1 MGGQIM
7 SLAEYIIGVDSGCIW
22 VGDPCYTMG
31 TDAGHGL
38 TRDKIGQAIIDDDH
52 GGVSPGPLGVAMGM
66 AVATRA
72 DGAFRVEVE
81 SDEQGPKTITI
92 HIREDA
98 DA

>member
-1 MGGQIM
+1 MN
-7 SLAEYIIGVDSGCIW
+7 LAEYIIGVDSGCIW

-31 TDAGHGL
+31 TDASHGKS
-38 TRDKIGQAIIDDDH
+38 RDEIGQAIIDDDD

-81 SDEQGPKTITI
+81 ADGQGPKTITI

>member
-1 MGGQIM
+1 M
-7 SLAEYIIGVDSGCIW
+7 SQAEYIIGVDSGCIW

-92 HIREDA
+92 HIREETHA
-98 DA
+98 